1 MSAANGTLTTLAV
14 QFALL
19 SLLAFGG
26 ANVLVPELHRQAV
39 EVAGW
44 MTDRQFAELVAISQ
58 AAPGPNIII
67 VTLIGFHIAG
77 MPGALVATFAVC
89 APTCV
94 LAYHFG
100 GVWERFKH
108 ARRRSAIQAGL
119 VPISVGLIAATALI
133 LARAADRNLA
143 AVIITAA
150 TAGVAYA
157 TRINPLWMF
166 LAAGLAGLAGLV

>member
-1 MSAANGTLTTLAV
+1 MSGLNGTLATLAV
-14 QFALL
+14 DFALL

-44 MTDRQFAELVAISQ
+44 MSDRQFAELVAISQ

-67 VTLIGFHIAG
+67 ATLVGFHVAG
-77 MPGALVATFAVC
+77 LPGALVATAAVC
-89 APTCV
+89 TPTCI
-94 LAYHFG
+94 LAYHAG
-100 GVWERFKH
+100 YAWERFKD
-108 ARRRSAIQAGL
+108 ARWRSAVQAGL

-133 LARAADRNLA
+133 LARAADHNLV
-143 AVIITAA
+143 AVIITGA

-166 LAAGLAGLAGLV
+166 FVAGVLGLAGLV

>member
-1 MSAANGTLTTLAV
+1 MSGLNGTLTHLAAE
-14 QFALL
+14 FAIL

-67 VTLIGFHIAG
+67 VTLVGFHIAG
-77 MPGALVATFAVC
+77 LSGALVATAAVC

-94 LAYHFG
+94 LAYHIG
-100 GVWERFKH
+100 HVWERFKQ
-108 ARRRSAIQAGL
+108 ARWRAAVQTGL

-133 LARAADRNLA
+133 LARAADHNLMA
-143 AVIITAA
+143 MIITGA

-166 LAAGLAGLAGLV
+166 FAAGVLGLAGLV